1 MNDFLQDAVQD
12 ERQILIE
19 KLIKSG
25 IFKINDKHLY
35 EGSLSELE
43 TVYQEIRNCEAVTL

>member
-1 MNDFLQDAVQD
+1 MKDFLQDAVQR

-25 IFKINDKHLY
+25 VFKIKNKHLY
-35 EGSLSELE
+35 EGSLSELKDL
-43 TVYQEIRNCEAVTL
+43 YKEIRDYEAVTS